1 MNKKD
6 LKRGYKQTLRPMGVY
21 QIRNLVNEKVFIGS
35 AFNLDGVFSK
45 NKSQLDAGIHL
56 SKSLQ
61 TDWDDLGTDN
71 FVFEI
76 LEEFSPR
83 ENLNLQCELFFLEDL
98 WFEKSEP
105 YGDKGYNERKKTRE
119 ERLQMIAANKLK

>member
-1 MNKKD
+1 
-6 LKRGYKQTLRPMGVY
+6 MGVY
-21 QIRNLVNEKVFIGS
+21 QIRNLVSEKVFIGS
-35 AFNLDGVFSK
+35 AFNFDAVFSK
-45 NKSQLDAGIHL
+45 NKFQLDAGIHL

-61 TDWDDLGTDN
+61 TDWDELGTDN

-83 ENLNLQCELFFLEDL
+83 ENVDLQGELIFLEDL

-105 YGDKGYNERKKTRE
+105 YGGKGYNERKKTRE

>member
-6 LKRGYKQTLRPMGVY
+6 LKRQYKQALRPMGVY

-45 NKSQLDAGIHL
+45 NKFQLDAGIHL
-56 SKSLQ
+56 NKSLQ
-61 TDWDDLGTDN
+61 TDWDALGTDN

-83 ENLNLQCELFFLEDL
+83 ENLDLQGELSFLEDL
-98 WFEKSEP
+98 WLEKSEP
-105 YGDKGYNERKKTRE
+105 YGNKGYNERKKTRE
-119 ERLQMIAANKLK
+119 ERLQMIAANKFK

>member
-6 LKRGYKQTLRPMGVY
+6 LKRQYKQALQPMGVY
-21 QIRNLVNEKVFIGS
+21 QIRNLVSEKVFIGF

-45 NKSQLDAGIHL
+45 NKFQLDAGIHL

-61 TDWDDLGTDN
+61 TDWDKLGTDN

-76 LEEFSPR
+76 LEKFSPR
-83 ENLNLQCELFFLEDL
+83 ENLDLQGELNFFRR
-98 WFEKSEP
+98 F
-105 YGDKGYNERKKTRE
+105 
-119 ERLQMIAANKLK
+119 MA

>member
-1 MNKKD
+1 MDKKD
-6 LKRGYKQTLRPMGVY
+6 LKRQYKKALRPMGVY

-35 AFNLDGVFSK
+35 AFNLDGVFNK
-45 NKSQLDAGIHL
+45 NKFQLDAGIHL

-61 TDWDDLGTDN
+61 TDWDEFSTGY

-83 ENLNLQCELFFLEDL
+83 ENLDLQSELTFLEDL
-98 WFEKSEP
+98 WLEKSEP

>member
-1 MNKKD
+1 
-6 LKRGYKQTLRPMGVY
+6 MGVY

-45 NKSQLDAGIHL
+45 NKFQLDAGIHL

-61 TDWDDLGTDN
+61 TDWDEFSTGN

-83 ENLNLQCELFFLEDL
+83 ENLDLQSELTFLEDL
-98 WFEKSEP
+98 WLEKSEP